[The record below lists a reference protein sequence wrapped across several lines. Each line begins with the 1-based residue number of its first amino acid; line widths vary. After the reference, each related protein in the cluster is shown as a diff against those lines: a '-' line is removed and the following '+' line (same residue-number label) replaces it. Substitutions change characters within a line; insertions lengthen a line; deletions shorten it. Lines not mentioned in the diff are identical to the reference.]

1 MKIIHVQVYLSCFRK
16 EIFMGILYDQHTSLS
31 IEAYFA

>member
-1 MKIIHVQVYLSCFRK
+1 MKIIHVQVYLSFFQK

-31 IEAYFA
+31 IEVCFA